1 MKYNFDEIINRA
13 HDEYS
18 YSLKWS
24 NLKDDSYIC
33 LQTAD
38 MDFKTTPEVIEAMH
52 KVADHGVYGYSGI
65 NDEYRNAHVNW
76 FASRHNWHFDKE
88 DLFFVHGTHTGVVEC
103 IKRFTKEGDGVI
115 VLLPSYNYH
124 HDIEPFNRQF
134 VGVDMKED
142 NGYYTIDFEVLEKAA
157 SDPKNTMF
165 IICHP
170 HNPTGRVWN
179 EEELLKMAEISRKH
193 DVLMITD
200 EVHCDIIRKDVEFK
214 PMMSVVG
221 TKGIIALTAINKTFN
236 LAGLSMSSII
246 VCDDELKKGFENYF
260 ALPSP
265 FGVAAGIAAYNS
277 GSQWVDELNEYLE
290 KNLEFADTFIKEH
303 LPKAKCLKPEGS
315 YIIWIDFSGYN
326 LTNEDIHTR
335 IYDEAKVILQPGSA
349 FDAPDHYQRVCL
361 SSPYSM
367 IKEAFER
374 IAEAFK
380 NA

>member
-1 MKYNFDEIINRA
+1 MKYNFDEIIDRA

-65 NDEYRNAHVNW
+65 NDEYRKAHVNW

-142 NGYYTIDFEVLEKAA
+142 NGYYTIDFEALEKAA

-179 EEELLKMAEISRKH
+179 EEELLKMAEISRKNN
-193 DVLMITD
+193 VLMITD

-246 VCDDELKKGFENYF
+246 VCDEELKKGFENYF

-265 FGVAAGIAAYNS
+265 FGVAAGIAAYTKGAS
-277 GSQWVDELNEYLE
+277 WVDELNEYLE
-290 KNLEFADTFIKEH
+290 KNLEFADSFIKEQ
-303 LPKAKCLKPEGS
+303 L
-315 YIIWIDFSGYN
+315 
-326 LTNEDIHTR
+326 
-335 IYDEAKVILQPGSA
+335 LQ
-349 FDAPDHYQRVCL
+349 
-361 SSPYSM
+361 
-367 IKEAFER
+367 
-374 IAEAFK
+374 IAQK
-380 NA
+380 S